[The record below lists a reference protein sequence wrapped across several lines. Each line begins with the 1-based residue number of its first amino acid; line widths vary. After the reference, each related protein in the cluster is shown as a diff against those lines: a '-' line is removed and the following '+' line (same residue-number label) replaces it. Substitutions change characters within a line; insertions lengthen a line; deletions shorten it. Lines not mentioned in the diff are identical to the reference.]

1 MTATDID
8 EQDLAELRSRLGK
21 PVSVSIEPYLTEATF
36 DVIRHWAQALGDR
49 NPLWRDPVYA
59 REWGFADVLAPPT
72 ILFAFDRLAIGYRG
86 GLPGVHSFFGGT
98 RFAWQRPIAR
108 NSGVATTVIFKD
120 LLERTSEFGG
130 RSFQQLSE
138 ITFADREDGQPL
150 AVAESWGIRVSR
162 REGKNRGKLKAI
174 ETAQYVPEDIAAIA
188 DEYAREHV
196 QTEPLLGKEVQV
208 GQDLPSI
215 VRGPYT
221 LTNVVAFEQAWGG
234 LFIMSHGEWF
244 DYLQRHPALG
254 ITNSYGVPEPPEAVH
269 WSEEFA
275 RSTGVPSPYDYGP
288 ERISWLGVLLTNWIG
303 PSGFLSK
310 LDAQVRRFNLIGDLT
325 RCHGKVTGVRPD
337 GDQVAV
343 DLDVWGENQRGEKT
357 VLGSAEVVLPTSP
370 DQRQS
375 DLRVS

>member
-1 MTATDID
+1 MTGTDID
-8 EQDLAELRSRLGK
+8 EKDLAELRSRLGK

-49 NPLWRDPVYA
+49 NPLWRDSEYA
-59 REWGFADVLAPPT
+59 RKWGFADVLAPPT

-98 RFAWQRPIAR
+98 RFDWQRTIAR
-108 NSGVATTVIFKD
+108 NSGVTTTVIFKD

-138 ITFADREDGQPL
+138 ITFADREDGRPL

-162 REGKNRGKLKAI
+162 REGRDRGKLKAI
-174 ETAQYVPEDIAAIA
+174 ETAQYLPEDIAAIA

-196 QTEPLLGKEVQV
+196 QTEPLLGKDIQV

-234 LFIMSHGEWF
+234 LFIMSHGDWF
-244 DYLQRHPALG
+244 EYLQRHPALG
-254 ITNSYGVPEPPEAVH
+254 ITNSFGVPEPPEAVH

-275 RSTGVPSPYDYGP
+275 RTTGVPSPYDYGP

-325 RCHGKVTGVRPD
+325 HCHGKVTGVRPD
-337 GDQVAV
+337 RDQVV
-343 DLDVWGENQRGEKT
+343 VGLDVWGENQRGEKT
-357 VLGSAEVVLPTSP
+357 VLGTAEVLLPTSP
-370 DQRQS
+370 DQLQS
-375 DLRVS
+375 DLHVS